1 VLATGGAAAALFGW
15 IEPRCLRGPFGMVDP
30 AVWPIWMA
38 HAREMQPLVPL
49 MAKSPITA
57 IAAAAFPAIALL
69 ATLVL
74 LRDRALRCDF
84 GFLGA
89 SAAFVAAAI
98 TTLAA
103 VKAYFYAAWLGIPLV
118 AAFALHLFALLR
130 LRALVPRFLVGL
142 MLTPA
147 GFSAGAIGI
156 ANAAGVGE
164 PDSAGG
170 PAQQACLKSANYASL
185 ARLPAGLIAADIDF
199 GAFIL
204 ALTPHSVLTAPYH
217 RLSSRIVAAH
227 EVFAAPPD
235 QARSILARHA
245 ATYVVICGPMAPSG
259 LSEPALSAS
268 LWAKLQANSV
278 PDWLDPVAET
288 REGPFRA
295 YRIRAKL

>member
-1 VLATGGAAAALFGW
+1 MADDRSGTHIFSLRQLF
-15 IEPRCLRGPFGMVDP
+15 P
-30 AVWPIWMA
+30 
-38 HAREMQPLVPL
+38 
-49 MAKSPITA
+49 
-57 IAAAAFPAIALL
+57 
-69 ATLVL
+69 
-74 LRDRALRCDF
+74 
-84 GFLGA
+84 
-89 SAAFVAAAI
+89 
-98 TTLAA
+98 
-103 VKAYFYAAWLGIPLV
+103 WLDI
-118 AAFALHLFALLR
+118 
-130 LRALVPRFLVGL
+130 LRA
-142 MLTPA
+142 T
-147 GFSAGAIGI
+147 
-156 ANAAGVGE
+156 N
-164 PDSAGG
+164 
-170 PAQQACLKSANYASL
+170 L
-185 ARLPAGLIAADIDF
+185 AFNPGKILLGMF